1 MRVTIDL
8 DTLEKQTLRRVCR
21 KGKKVCGKR
30 PDRIYRTRHGFH
42 IIFDNVQREGR
53 PITEEECIMLR
64 EKLGDDPRRVHLD
77 SYTGRLHQVLFENKT
92 YRVYQTPEDINGERK
107 LERIE
112 SFKRIRVR

>member
-1 MRVTIDL
+1 M
-8 DTLEKQTLRRVCR
+8 CR

-77 SYTGRLHQVLFENKT
+77 SYTGRLHQVLFSHK
-92 YRVYQTPEDINGERK
+92 RVRFYTSVIGDEERQLIK
-107 LERIE
+107 DETFVRR
-112 SFKRIRVR
+112 RIR